1 MRRASATEASTSD
14 GATARAVIKSEAAF
28 ADALRTHKSRLL
40 VVNYGAE
47 WCKHCAKL
55 TPAID
60 ALRERWGSEVAFV
73 DADVDALPF
82 TARAVRWT
90 PTVAFYRNGR
100 LVDECERAKPTQVA
114 DRAWLHACHDP
125 DDGEGSSG
133 RK

>member
-1 MRRASATEASTSD
+1 MRAAGASEASTSD
-14 GATARAVIKSEAAF
+14 GARARAVIKSEAAF
-28 ADALRTHKSRLL
+28 ADALRAHKSKLL

-55 TPAID
+55 TPALD
-60 ALRERWGSEVAFV
+60 ALQARWGDDVAFI

-100 LVDECERAKPTQVA
+100 LVDECARAKPTQVA
-114 DRAWLHACHDP
+114 DRAWLHAAPDP
-125 DDGEGSSG
+125 DEDEGWVG
-133 RK
+133 K